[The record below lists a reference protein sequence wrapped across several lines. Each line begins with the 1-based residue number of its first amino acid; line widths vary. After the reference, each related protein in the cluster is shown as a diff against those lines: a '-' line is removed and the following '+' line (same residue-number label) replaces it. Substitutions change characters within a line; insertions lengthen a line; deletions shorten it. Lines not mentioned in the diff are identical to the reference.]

1 MKIAALHFT
10 KAVTLGPALVAA
22 GFQLIIITDA
32 LPEGCDPPWLFLQI
46 TLEDLPKEW
55 N

>member
-1 MKIAALHFT
+1 MKIATLHYT
-10 KAVTLGPALVAA
+10 KALQLAPALLAA